1 MNATGATTLK
11 ATLHTDLT
19 DAIRERDQVRSATL
33 RMVLTAVSNAEVAGK
48 EHRELSDDEVLA
60 VIVKEAKKRREAA
73 DAYVGAGRTEL
84 AEKEN
89 AELACLEGYLP
100 KQLSDDEIDAI
111 VAEAVSAT
119 GASGMKDMGKV
130 MGVVKPKIG
139 EQAEGGRVAAAVKK
153 ALAG

>member
-1 MNATGATTLK
+1 MSESFK
-11 ATLHTDLT
+11 ARLQSDLT
-19 DAIRERDQVRSATL
+19 DAIRERDGVRSSTL

-48 EHRELSDDEVLA
+48 EHRDLTDDEVMA
-60 VIVKEAKKRREAA
+60 VVVKEAKKRREAA

-84 AEKEN
+84 AEKEQ

-100 KQLSDDEIDAI
+100 KQLSDEEIDAV
-111 VAEAVSAT
+111 VAEAVAAT

-139 EQAEGGRVAAAVKK
+139 DQAEGGRVAAAVKK
-153 ALAG
+153 ALA